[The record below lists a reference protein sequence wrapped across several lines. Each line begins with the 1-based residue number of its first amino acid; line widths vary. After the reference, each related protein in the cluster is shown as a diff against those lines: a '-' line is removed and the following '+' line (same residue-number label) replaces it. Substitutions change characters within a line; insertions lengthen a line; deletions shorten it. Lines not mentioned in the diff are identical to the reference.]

1 VVTSFLIM
9 RAVSRTP
16 VIQTSL
22 LAKPNGYLVS
32 TASAGPLPSP
42 MDPSG
47 SWIVSESSG
56 IPPGRLVFTR
66 FRPDIGVGYNGLKRP
81 GKIGVGDASAG
92 VILLLVGL

>member
-1 VVTSFLIM
+1 M

-66 FRPDIGVGYNGLKRP
+66 FRPDIGVGYNGLNMQP
-81 GKIGVGDASAG
+81 GKIGVGDASDG